1 MKKIVS
7 LLAVLCLLLGC
18 VSVASAAIQIT
29 QQPETQTV
37 KAGGN
42 VTFTVKAKGVNGSA
56 ITWYFTN
63 PETGETT
70 TGKKL
75 SSVVKGVKVQNPN
88 SLKITLKKVPEAMH
102 GWTMHAHIGRKT
114 GGVDTDEVMILI
126 AGLEPPE
133 DVPAAAPKD
142 EEDTKETAD
151 TKNEDSKDTK
161 DTAKNTGKNSG
172 KNSGSKGS
180 DEPAVTPEPQI
191 VYVTPE
197 PPGPIV
203 ITANGKATELYLMD
217 SKGQVVGDAVSELT
231 FEAGKPA
238 NFYVKM
244 AEGTEGTLAYV
255 TVGNTRLI
263 PEGEVTGMSVRGW
276 ETSATVKIK
285 VNKGDEEPMATRV
298 PVVEEDVDESQLVT
312 VTCTNCRFTGWHNTY
327 ATTGKVPVGSTIMV
341 FADSGLIR
349 KGYTINGQDKQF
361 KNQASFEFVVEEDT
375 EISLEKQ

>member
-161 DTAKNTGKNSG
+161 DTAKNTGMSISAPTTFCRSIPKSAAIP
-172 KNSGSKGS
+172 SPTTSHLCTITTTSS
-180 DEPAVTPEPQI
+180 D
-191 VYVTPE
+191 
-197 PPGPIV
+197 
-203 ITANGKATELYLMD
+203 TAL
-217 SKGQVVGDAVSELT
+217 
-231 FEAGKPA
+231 FP
-238 NFYVKM
+238 
-244 AEGTEGTLAYV
+244 
-255 TVGNTRLI
+255 
-263 PEGEVTGMSVRGW
+263 
-276 ETSATVKIK
+276 SA
-285 VNKGDEEPMATRV
+285 R
-298 PVVEEDVDESQLVT
+298 SRWLSH
-312 VTCTNCRFTGWHNTY
+312 RFT
-327 ATTGKVPVGSTIMV
+327 
-341 FADSGLIR
+341 
-349 KGYTINGQDKQF
+349 
-361 KNQASFEFVVEEDT
+361 
-375 EISLEKQ
+375 